1 MAAPLSD
8 LQNEVSC
15 PVCLEYFTDPVTIDC
30 GHSYCRRCIT
40 LSWGSA
46 GGTLTCPQCRR
57 KCTKTDLPRNLQLS
71 NLVEISQRMSQQP
84 GDSVDLC
91 ERHREPLKL
100 FCETDQR
107 AVCTICDRSREHR
120 GHAVIPI
127 EEAAEQ
133 YQLRFTATLE
143 RLQSELD
150 KIVSLQSNAKK
161 KSAEFKIKMK
171 NERERIET
179 EFKELQELLEKEK
192 IHFLSKLEKEEKEI
206 LHLLNESIT
215 KLSEHM
221 SLLNEM
227 MTTIQEKRKLSLV
240 QQLEIKMKNERERI
254 EIEFKELQELLEKEK
269 IHFLSKLEKE
279 EKEFL
284 HLLNESITKLSKHM
298 LSLNEMMTT
307 IQEKRKLSLVQQF
320 EDVKGFLSRF
330 KSDTTEK
337 PTRVSAELS
346 NRIYSFTKE
355 LVLMKMSAK
364 YSGACDV
371 GGGPGMEELRIVLID
386 LTGDGTHAALN
397 TLLGREDELEY
408 ESEMGECT
416 KRSCVR
422 DGRRLALTEW
432 PLPLDT
438 RDIKEECP
446 EECYKC
452 FTFSAPGPHAI
463 LLVLNLGQTVTE
475 GMETIAFIKEL
486 FDNEEGLRRHGL
498 VLFTGKE
505 GVKGQTVDSYVQAS
519 GAALKDLIG
528 GCGGRHCVIRSSA
541 RAEERAREGSEV
553 MALIDTVLQL
563 RGGAFYTHGGYKEFE
578 GMLLKSLEVVKA
590 RYNEEAKIEEKA
602 IQRQYEALMTD
613 LEGEKDSAEKT
624 KLIEDLR
631 RGMSRKLRE
640 SERKHQTK
648 LEGARA
654 GAEVACAVAA
664 VAAEE

>member
-221 SLLNEM
+221 SSLNEM

-240 QQLEIKMKNERERI
+240 QQL
-254 EIEFKELQELLEKEK
+254 
-269 IHFLSKLEKE
+269 
-279 EKEFL
+279 
-284 HLLNESITKLSKHM
+284 
-298 LSLNEMMTT
+298 
-307 IQEKRKLSLVQQF
+307 

>member
-71 NLVEISQRMSQQP
+71 NLVEIAQRMSQQP

-107 AVCTICDRSREHR
+107 AVCTICDRSREHKD
-120 GHAVIPI
+120 HAVIPI

-133 YQLRFTATLE
+133 YQLQFTATLE

-150 KIVSLQSNAKK
+150 KIVSLQANAEK
-161 KSAEFKIKMK
+161 KSAEFKIKIK
-171 NERERIET
+171 NERKRIET
-179 EFKELQELLEKEK
+179 EFEELQELLEKEK
-192 IHFLSKLEKEEKEI
+192 IHFLSKLEIEEKEI
-206 LHLLNESIT
+206 LHLLNESIN
-215 KLSEHM
+215 KFSEHM
-221 SLLNEM
+221 SSLNEM

-240 QQLEIKMKNERERI
+240 QQLEDLK
-254 EIEFKELQELLEKEK
+254 
-269 IHFLSKLEKE
+269 S
-279 EKEFL
+279 
-284 HLLNESITKLSKHM
+284 
-298 LSLNEMMTT
+298 
-307 IQEKRKLSLVQQF
+307 
-320 EDVKGFLSRF
+320 FLSRF
-330 KSDTTEK
+330 KSHTTEK
-337 PTRVSAELS
+337 PTQVSAELS
-346 NRIYSFTKE
+346 NSIYSFTKE

-371 GGGPGMEELRIVLID
+371 GGGPGMEELRIVLFD

-397 TLLGREDELEY
+397 TLLGREDGLEY

-432 PLPLDT
+432 TLPLDT
-438 RDIKEECP
+438 EDVKEERLQDGLMCL
-446 EECYKC
+446 
-452 FTFSAPGPHAI
+452 TFSAPGPHAI
-463 LLVLNLGQTVTE
+463 LLVLNVGQTVTE
-475 GMETIAFIKEL
+475 GMETIAFIKDH
-486 FDNEEGLRRHGL
+486 FNNEEALQSHGL
-498 VLFTGKE
+498 VLLTGKE
-505 GVKGQTVDSYVQAS
+505 GLNGQTAHSYVQAS

-541 RAEERAREGSEV
+541 RAEERARERSEV
-553 MALIDTVLQL
+553 MGLIDTVLQL
-563 RGGAFYTHGGYKEFE
+563 RGGAFCTIKGYKEIE
-578 GMLLKSLEVVKA
+578 EMLLESLEVVKA
-590 RYNEEAKIEEKA
+590 RCKEEAKIEEKA
-602 IQRQYEALMTD
+602 IQRQYEDLMTD

-631 RGMSRKLRE
+631 REMSRKLRE

-654 GAEVACAVAA
+654 GAEVAFAA
-664 VAAEE
+664 LAADALAAEGCQ